1 MASLTESYQ
10 ISELMME
17 QSKKPPNNN
26 NNNWFD
32 SVYLC
37 IQNSES
43 SHPLIDGFRCYKF
56 NNFEEADNYSNYYLD
71 NYKIMTGGIQYH
83 RHTMIPVCKWVP
95 YRFHKFV
102 INYKLQN
109 KFWKN
114 NITLMFKK

>member
-17 QSKKPPNNN
+17 KSKNPPNK
-26 NNNWFD
+26 WFD

-43 SHPLIDGFRCYKF
+43 SHPLIDGFKCYKF
-56 NNFEEADNYSNYYLD
+56 DNFNEADNYYNNNKSR
-71 NYKIMTGGIQYH
+71 IMKEDKYH

-109 KFWKN
+109 IFWKN

>member
-17 QSKKPPNNN
+17 KSKKPPNNN
-26 NNNWFD
+26 NWFD
-32 SVYLC
+32 AVYLC

-56 NNFEEADNYSNYYLD
+56 NNFKEADKYLNKE
-71 NYKIMTGGIQYH
+71 NYKIMTGGIHYH
-83 RHTMIPVCKWVP
+83 RHTMIPVCKWIP
-95 YRFHKFV
+95 YRYHKFI

-109 KFWKN
+109 IFWRN